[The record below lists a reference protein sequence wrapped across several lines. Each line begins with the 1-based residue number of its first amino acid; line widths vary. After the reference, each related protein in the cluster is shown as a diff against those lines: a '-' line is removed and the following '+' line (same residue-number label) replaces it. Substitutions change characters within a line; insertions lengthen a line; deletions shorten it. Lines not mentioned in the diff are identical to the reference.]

1 MNFLIASGLGSTEY
15 LTIGF
20 VLMRSKEGCNN
31 SKPIDFSIVSGN
43 FAGCAVASIIQGP
56 SFVSEKPQAV

>member
-1 MNFLIASGLGSTEY
+1 MNCLIASGLGSTEY

-20 VLMRSKEGCNN
+20 VLKLSKEGCNT

-43 FAGCAVASIIQGP
+43 FAGCAVASIIEGP
-56 SFVSEKPQAV
+56 SIVSAKPQAV